1 MEKCGFG
8 DKENQ
13 NFSPRIVNGASPR
26 TEIVKNRL
34 KRFEKR
40 GERREKI
47 SDDPRSGRIEGRGL
61 AGRGV
66 VEAKAERTEF
76 N

>member
-1 MEKCGFG
+1 MDSEIKKIRIFPP
-8 DKENQ
+8 
-13 NFSPRIVNGASPR
+13 FIVNGASPR

-47 SDDPRSGRIEGRGL
+47 SDDPRSGRIERRGL

>member
-1 MEKCGFG
+1 MDSEIKKIRIFP
-8 DKENQ
+8 Q
-13 NFSPRIVNGASPR
+13 NFIVNGASPR